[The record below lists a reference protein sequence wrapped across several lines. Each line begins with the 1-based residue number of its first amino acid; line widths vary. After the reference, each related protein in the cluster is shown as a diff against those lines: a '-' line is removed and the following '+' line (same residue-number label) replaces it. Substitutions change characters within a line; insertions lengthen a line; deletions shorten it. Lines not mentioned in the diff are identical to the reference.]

1 MSSSNITLS
10 SNILGTIGT
19 VLWCIQL
26 IPQIWHNW
34 RRKNTDGFPASMMFL
49 WACCSVPMGAYLVLQ
64 IQPQIFG
71 FFSLISWG
79 QCICNSIA
87 WVVLILILD
96 FNSDYSKTRAFLV
109 CSGMIVLFGGLEAIL
124 ILTLRI
130 PYNNGVT
137 WPDIVVGVVATLFL
151 SAGLLPPYFELWKRD
166 GRVIG
171 FNWVFLSIDTLG
183 GLFSLFALAAQ
194 GSFDILGGIMY
205 ILVYV
210 ILTVALGLKL
220 TYTCRVV
227 LESGIYISH
236 TIWRIRYRKLRKEAK
251 TRGISIDELLD
262 ENNIQDTHDLEK
274 GGYSG
279 AREG

>member
-19 VLWCIQL
+19 VLC
-26 IPQIWHNW
+26 
-34 RRKNTDGFPASMMFL
+34 
-49 WACCSVPMGAYLVLQ
+49 
-64 IQPQIFG
+64 
-71 FFSLISWG
+71 
-79 QCICNSIA
+79 
-87 WVVLILILD
+87 
-96 FNSDYSKTRAFLV
+96 
-109 CSGMIVLFGGLEAIL
+109 
-124 ILTLRI
+124 
-130 PYNNGVT
+130 
-137 WPDIVVGVVATLFL
+137 
-151 SAGLLPPYFELWKRD
+151 AGLLPPYFELWKRD

-205 ILVYV
+205 ILV
-210 ILTVALGLKL
+210 
-220 TYTCRVV
+220 VV

-274 GGYSG
+274 GGIPGPEKAENQTRTNTERTASDD
-279 AREG
+279 AEIDPVAKR